1 MPTRDLTKISVE
13 KKHIS
18 GIGAWCSMDHFLMTN
33 NLKRLVVGIFYE
45 TDLRYLMYIFT
56 EIEICIPETLCFKLY
71 LAY

>member
-1 MPTRDLTKISVE
+1 MPTRDLIKISVE

-18 GIGAWCSMDHFLMTN
+18 GIRAWCSMDHFLMTN
-33 NLKRLVVGIFYE
+33 KRPVVVGIFYE